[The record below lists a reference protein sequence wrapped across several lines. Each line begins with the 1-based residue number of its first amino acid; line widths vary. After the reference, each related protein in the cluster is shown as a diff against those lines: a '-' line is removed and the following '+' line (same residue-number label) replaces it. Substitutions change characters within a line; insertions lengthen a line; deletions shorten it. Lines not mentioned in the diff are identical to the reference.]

1 MFSALFLIGLFSLFS
16 GALLPLIVPES
27 GKKTRKTALVLTAF
41 AALLLLASSVMVFNS
56 STWVEVGSYNVSNS
70 LLFSFALDR
79 LSSFFIIVIS
89 IVSFCVAIYSTEYIE
104 HSGGNTRRNIHTSLM
119 NIFIASMVLVVA
131 STNTFSFLFF
141 WEIMSLSSFFLVM
154 YEYEKKET
162 RKAGV
167 FYFVMTQLSTVFLM
181 VGFLALYQVNGSYN
195 IESMGPAGTLT
206 TTAIFLSLLTGFSIK
221 AGVIPFHKWLPYAH
235 AASPSNISALMS
247 GVMIKVAIYGLM
259 RFVLYVLGPVD
270 WWGILILV
278 LGTISALYGII
289 YALKEHDIKR
299 LLAYSSIENIG
310 TILIGFGLYI
320 IFQTHDQA
328 ALANLALA
336 GSLFHILN
344 HGIFKSLLFM
354 VTGSIVNATH
364 TRDLEEMG
372 GLIKKMPYTATL
384 FLVGALSI
392 SALPPLNGFVSEYML
407 FMAFFGSSA
416 LTDPMLKVLLIFCM
430 SLFALTSAFV
440 ATTFV
445 KAFGITFLGLPRS
458 DGAAGAHEAKKPMI
472 AGPAILAGLCALL
485 GIFSPWLLAL
495 AGYASIPIPNL
506 IFVGSFI
513 LATYALIWT
522 AIYYSYPNKER
533 IEETWDCGTP
543 LNSRTQYTATG
554 FSQPIMRIFKATYR
568 TQEVPVRIFYDK
580 YNSIFKSGEAKIT
593 LLKFFEEYLYM
604 PIAKRV
610 MALSNR
616 VSRMQNWNLDTY
628 IAYAFI
634 AVLAVLIY
642 VGWLI

>member
-1 MFSALFLIGLFSLFS
+1 MLSALFLFGVFSLFS
-16 GALLPLIVPES
+16 GALLPPLVPGS
-27 GKKTRKTALVLTAF
+27 GKKTRKAALGLTAL
-41 AALLLLASSVMVFNS
+41 AALLLLACSLMVFNANTREEIAAYKVA
-56 STWVEVGSYNVSNS
+56 ST
-70 LLFSFALDR
+70 LPFSFALDR

-89 IVSFCVAIYSTEYIE
+89 IVSFCVAVYSTEYTE
-104 HSGGNTRRNIHTSLM
+104 HGGGNTRRNILVCLM
-119 NIFIASMVLVVA
+119 NVFIASMVLVVA

-141 WEIMSLSSFFLVM
+141 WEVMSLSSFFLVM

-181 VGFLALYQVNGSYN
+181 VGFFALYQVNGSYN
-195 IESMGPAGTLT
+195 IEAMGPAETLT
-206 TTAIFLSLLTGFSIK
+206 TTIIFLSLLTGFSIK

-259 RFVLYVLGPVD
+259 RFVLYVLKPVD

-320 IFQTHDQA
+320 IFQTRDQPT
-328 ALANLALA
+328 LASLAIA

-344 HGIFKSLLFM
+344 HGVFKSLLFM

-364 TRDLEEMG
+364 TRDLESMG
-372 GLIKKMPYTATL
+372 GLIKKMPYTAAL

-392 SALPPLNGFVSEYML
+392 SALPPLNGFVSEYLL
-407 FMAFFGSSA
+407 FMAFFGSNA
-416 LTDPMLKVLLIFCM
+416 LTDPMLKVLLIFCLA
-430 SLFALTSAFV
+430 LFSLTSAFV
-440 ATTFV
+440 ATCFV
-445 KAFGITFLGLPRS
+445 KAYGITFLGLPRS
-458 DGAAGAHEAKKPMI
+458 DGAAAAKEAKKPMI
-472 AGPAILAGLCALL
+472 AGPAILAGLCILL
-485 GIFSPWLLAL
+485 GIFSPWLLAS
-495 AGYASIPIPNL
+495 AGYETIPIPNL
-506 IFVGSFI
+506 LFVGSFI
-513 LATYALIWT
+513 LITYALIWT

-533 IEETWDCGTP
+533 LEETWDCGTQ
-543 LNSRTQYTATG
+543 LTSRTEYTATG

-568 TQEVPVRIFYDK
+568 TQEVPTRVFHDK
-580 YNSIFKSGEAKIT
+580 YNSIFKTGEAKII
-593 LLKFFEEYLYM
+593 LLKFFEEYLYI
-604 PIAKRV
+604 PVAKRV
-610 MALSNR
+610 MSLSNR

>member
-1 MFSALFLIGLFSLFS
+1 MFIPG
-16 GALLPLIVPES
+16 S
-27 GKKTRKTALVLTAF
+27 GKETRKIALIFTSF
-41 AALLLLASSVMVFNS
+41 AAVLLLATSLMVFNS
-56 STWVEVGSYNVSNS
+56 NTREEIASYNVANT
-70 LLFSFALDR
+70 LPFSFALDR

-89 IVSFCVAIYSTEYIE
+89 VVSFCVAIYSTEYAE
-104 HSGGNTRRNIHTSLM
+104 HGGGNTRRNILVCLM

-141 WEIMSLSSFFLVM
+141 WEVMSLSSFFLVM

-167 FYFVMTQLSTVFLM
+167 FYFIMTQLSTVFLM
-181 VGFLALYQVNGSYN
+181 IGFLALYQVNGSYN
-195 IESMGPAGTLT
+195 IEAMGPAGSLATNI
-206 TTAIFLSLLTGFSIK
+206 IFLSLLTGFSIK

-247 GVMIKVAIYGLM
+247 GVMIKVAVYGMM

-289 YALKEHDIKR
+289 YALKENDIKR

-320 IFQTHDQA
+320 IFQTRGLSD
-328 ALANLALA
+328 LANLGLA

-354 VTGSIVNATH
+354 ATGSIVNATH
-364 TRDLEEMG
+364 TRDLESMG
-372 GLIKKMPYTATL
+372 GLIKRMPYTSAL

-416 LTDPMLKVLLIFCM
+416 LEDPMLKVLLIFCLA
-430 SLFALTSAFV
+430 LFSLTSAFV
-440 ATTFV
+440 ATCFV

-458 DGAAGAHEAKKPMI
+458 EGSANAKESKRPMI
-472 AGPAILAGLCALL
+472 VGPAILAGGCILL
-485 GIFSPWLLAL
+485 GIFSPWLLSA

-506 IFVGSFI
+506 LFVGSII
-513 LATYALIWT
+513 LITYGALWT
-522 AIYYSYPNKER
+522 AVYYSYPNRER
-533 IEETWDCGTP
+533 IVETWDCGTP
-543 LNSRTQYTATG
+543 LNSRTEYTATG

-604 PIAKRV
+604 PVAKRV
-610 MALSNR
+610 MSLSNR
-616 VSRMQNWNLDTY
+616 VARMQNWNLDTY

-642 VGWLI
+642 AGWLI